1 MVRVI
6 DPLFVGAGAVLGAW
20 ARFLTGELL
29 ERRTLYVLG
38 VNVVGSFV
46 FGALLAAPV
55 TSAVF
60 LFVGVG
66 FCGSFTT
73 FSSFAVESVLLFESN
88 RRLAVLNAAGTLVAT
103 LLAVALGA
111 GVVTLLA

>member
-1 MVRVI
+1 MI
-6 DPLFVGAGAVLGAW
+6 DPLFVGGGAVLGAW

-29 ERRTLYVLG
+29 ERRALDVLV

-46 FGALLAAPV
+46 FGVLLAAPV
-55 TSAVF
+55 ADPAF

-66 FCGSFTT
+66 FCGAFTT
-73 FSSFAVESVLLFESN
+73 FSSFAVETVLLFEAN

-111 GVVTLLA
+111 GVASLLT